1 MIYLNKNNLLHIP
14 YHKNRAIHQKMLQKY
29 SMSQPQAKNK
39 RFVVTL
45 IFINLSYHVEMSNT
59 IKLKTSGG

>member
-1 MIYLNKNNLLHIP
+1 
-14 YHKNRAIHQKMLQKY
+14 
-29 SMSQPQAKNK
+29 MSQPQAKNK

-59 IKLKTSGG
+59 IKQKTSGG